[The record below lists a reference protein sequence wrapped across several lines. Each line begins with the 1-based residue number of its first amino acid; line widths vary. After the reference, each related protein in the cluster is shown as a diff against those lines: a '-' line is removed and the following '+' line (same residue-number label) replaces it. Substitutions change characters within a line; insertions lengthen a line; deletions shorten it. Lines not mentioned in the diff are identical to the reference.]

1 MGKFLFDFIS
11 VGMYIKLVIDMWINS
26 PSHERMKIDGINRY
40 DKSYLRQK
48 MSIMGTEEVNN
59 EIMRMNA
66 VSMIGDRGTF
76 FLIPKSVSSFVIMKF
91 YVWM

>member
-1 MGKFLFDFIS
+1 
-11 VGMYIKLVIDMWINS
+11 
-26 PSHERMKIDGINRY
+26 
-40 DKSYLRQK
+40 
-48 MSIMGTEEVNN
+48 MGTEEVNN

-66 VSMIGDRGTF
+66 VSMIGDRGIF

>member
-1 MGKFLFDFIS
+1 
-11 VGMYIKLVIDMWINS
+11 
-26 PSHERMKIDGINRY
+26 MKIDGINIY

-66 VSMIGDRGTF
+66 VSMIGDRGNF
-76 FLIPKSVSSFVIMKF
+76 F
-91 YVWM
+91 